1 MGSHDRP
8 VPRKRQTD
16 RLVQAVHRVSG
27 KHTGTTTATRTRMA
41 FHLLDTLIAYRCIG
55 GLNHRVDQIQM
66 AAIQLTCLH
75 RATGHEH
82 RRDI

>member
-8 VPRKRQTD
+8 VTRKRQTD

-55 GLNHRVDQIQM
+55 RLNHRIDQIKM

>member
-1 MGSHDRP
+1 
-8 VPRKRQTD
+8 
-16 RLVQAVHRVSG
+16 
-27 KHTGTTTATRTRMA
+27 MA